1 MKNLLPIDFIA
12 FTIKCDIISREI
24 QDWRSLCSD
33 VTEHAKGLISAEINI
48 LTFPLCRMKQ
58 EEIFNFLDVVI
69 SHQKVLEEIF
79 DRSSDFRLMLMQHDY
94 TVLLLK
100 KILEEE
106 LHLLDMMR
114 NLSEAHF
121 SLLQYDNKLKLH
133 EMSLKL

>member
-1 MKNLLPIDFIA
+1 MQNVLPIDFNA
-12 FTIKCDIISREI
+12 LTTKCDIISREI
-24 QDWRSLCSD
+24 QDWRSICSD
-33 VTEHAKGLISAEINI
+33 VTEHANGLMSAEINI
-48 LTFPLCRMKQ
+48 LTFPRCRMKQ
-58 EEIFNFLDVVI
+58 EEIINFFNVVT

-79 DRSSDFRLMLMQHDY
+79 DRISDFRLTLMQHDY
-94 TVLLLK
+94 DALLK

-133 EMSLKL
+133 EMSLNV